1 MSIESPAVQTFFE
14 QYARSRTEG
23 DVEFIASQYSDPFM
37 IADPNGARVVDKAA
51 LLAVFPKGFQLLKT
65 HGHTS
70 TTLRSLRDTAV
81 DEHYR
86 FVRAQFL
93 WRFEKPAVPP
103 IDVDVDASFMVYVS
117 GGAFSI
123 VFQQER
129 EDFRD
134 ACRSRGI
141 ELARP

>member
-1 MSIESPAVQTFFE
+1 MTLFSLLLI
-14 QYARSRTEG
+14 
-23 DVEFIASQYSDPFM
+23 IDPFM
-37 IADPNGARVVDKAA
+37 LADTNGARVVGKAA

-70 TTLRSLRDTAV
+70 TTLRSLSETTV
-81 DEHYR
+81 DDYYR
-86 FVRAQFL
+86 FVRAQFV
-93 WRFEKPAVPP
+93 WRFEKPAAPP

-117 GGAFSI
+117 GGVFTI

-134 ACRSRGI
+134 ACRSHGI
-141 ELARP
+141 VLAQP